1 MSSKCDCD
9 YFFTMSNVEHALHK
23 RIKINIFHKNW
34 FEQEITVLGDWVP
47 SKCFWVYA
55 SFSINGMF
63 TFEWKEVMVEIATVV
78 MITVCSDCQHMIAY
92 VCVIWIR
99 NYCPS
104 QDWSSVYTY
113 VCMWGRIQGFWTG
126 TVPIISIFVR
136 TCKMWTYV
144 QNSTLF
150 STKLISWPSTLKWW
164 SCSVMRVKLQS
175 QCYKPLW
182 LRFCLTLATKV
193 CT

>member
-1 MSSKCDCD
+1 MLFTSASKLT
-9 YFFTMSNVEHALHK
+9 FFT
-23 RIKINIFHKNW
+23 KIDLNKSKQCW
-34 FEQEITVLGDWVP
+34 VTECLVQEEPCCYVR
-47 SKCFWVYA
+47 KCFWVYA